1 VQGRSQDVTARLML
15 VGVSFAWGLTWPA
28 MKLAL
33 SDIPPFSMRTA
44 SLAVGAV
51 MLYVLARVQG
61 RSLRIKGRRTCVHVV
76 VIAILNMV
84 VFSIC
89 SVFAQ
94 LVAPT
99 GRVAMLVYTMPI
111 WASLMA
117 FVTLGEKFTRAGTL
131 ALLLCCLGMTVL
143 IYPLA
148 SNGIPAGPLL
158 ALGAALGW
166 AAGTVYMKWARVTV
180 DPIAIAL
187 WQVVIAFF
195 IIGAC
200 IPLFQDSVHIFDARP
215 VALAGVLFSGIFGS
229 GLAYFL
235 WFNVIN
241 LVPAMTASLGVL
253 SSPVI
258 GVISSMIILGERPTP
273 TDIIGYVLIFAASAC
288 VLLQPQGKRLTP
300 EPTN

>member
-1 VQGRSQDVTARLML
+1 NDQYGECVQGRSHDVTARLML
-15 VGVSFAWGLTWPA
+15 IGVSFAWGLTWPA

-51 MLYVLARVQG
+51 MLYVLSRVQG
-61 RSLRIKGRRTCVHVV
+61 RSLRIKDRRTCVHVV

-143 IYPLA
+143 I
-148 SNGIPAGPLL
+148 
-158 ALGAALGW
+158 
-166 AAGTVYMKWARVTV
+166 
-180 DPIAIAL
+180 
-187 WQVVIAFF
+187 
-195 IIGAC
+195 
-200 IPLFQDSVHIFDARP
+200 
-215 VALAGVLFSGIFGS
+215 
-229 GLAYFL
+229 
-235 WFNVIN
+235 
-241 LVPAMTASLGVL
+241 
-253 SSPVI
+253 
-258 GVISSMIILGERPTP
+258 
-273 TDIIGYVLIFAASAC
+273 
-288 VLLQPQGKRLTP
+288 
-300 EPTN
+300 